1 MNRSPH
7 RMRLA
12 AATLAATFAA
22 VAVTLVGV
30 PSALA
35 GVQSGSGTLYLAP
48 PSALLFSKQIGQ
60 DTIAAESGTF
70 AFTGGTIVGT
80 GTVTVTALVTPTGES
95 FVAYWTAPATVAGQR
110 GTLAVY
116 FDGTDNGV
124 FSGHFL
130 AVGSGAL
137 SGLVGHGAYSGEDS
151 PGTGT
156 YTLTYIG

>member
-1 MNRSPH
+1 MKRSSQ

-12 AATLAATFAA
+12 AATLAAMCIA
-22 VAVTLVGV
+22 VPLVLVGA

-35 GVQSGSGTLYLAP
+35 DVQSGSGTLYLAP

-70 AFTGGTIVGT
+70 AFTGGTILGT

-95 FVAYWTAPATVAGQR
+95 FVAYWTAPATVAGQS

-124 FSGHFL
+124 FSGQFL
-130 AVGSGAL
+130 VVGSG
-137 SGLVGHGAYSGEDS
+137 GLAGLIGHGAYSGEDH

-156 YTLTYIG
+156 YTITYTG